1 MHFLARKNM
10 FTICRRLLCMVCRN
24 PARRVFSL
32 NFLSMISP
40 YYSLIL
46 YFFFPTTSLKH
57 TYYLI
62 RFGDKNY
69 EKMGFKVVTK
79 QATRHTA
86 PWKRRSWPAG
96 WSTTTEPKKEIV
108 TELGRSRGDTRFLTY
123 WVDESIRVNKGMHV
137 SRDFASMHA
146 CLLWAELPR
155 DGLIGAKGMWAS

>member
-1 MHFLARKNM
+1 
-10 FTICRRLLCMVCRN
+10 MVCRN

-32 NFLSMISP
+32 NFLSRYLLTIVL
-40 YYSLIL
+40 YYI
-46 YFFFPTTSLKH
+46 FFPTTSLKH

-69 EKMGFKVVTK
+69 EKMEFKVVTK

-123 WVDESIRVNKGMHV
+123 
-137 SRDFASMHA
+137 
-146 CLLWAELPR
+146 
-155 DGLIGAKGMWAS
+155 